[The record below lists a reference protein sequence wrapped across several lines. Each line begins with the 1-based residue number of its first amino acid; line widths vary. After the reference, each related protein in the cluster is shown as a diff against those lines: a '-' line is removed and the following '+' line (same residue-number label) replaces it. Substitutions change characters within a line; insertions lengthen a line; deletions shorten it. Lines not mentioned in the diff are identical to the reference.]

1 MRVIPRVLAAGFF
14 TTLFLAAMA
23 WPARATAQEPTL
35 DPGVGMSATIA
46 IVRDGPSP
54 GDTLELLIQ
63 RELDAL
69 NAGLQIEL
77 TFKSLPEFDAG
88 WQADRMQPALQAA
101 LDDPEVDF
109 VLTTGM
115 LITQAA
121 TQMEL
126 TKPVVSAFRQSID
139 LFSIA
144 DLEGDRSLKEGL
156 TFVLIANRVEGDL
169 ASLADLEDLARVTVA
184 LPAEHAEQL
193 TTLDAEVAA
202 LEAASGL
209 GLDIVPLSADVAQS
223 LSRLSPDVEAV
234 LLASTPRY
242 TTSQRSEFIRGL
254 TERGVNSFSLVGHE
268 DLEIGVLAA
277 RTPETATLVS
287 RRAALDLSEL
297 LRGTDVNDLPVLIS
311 ADPEL
316 VIEGAV
322 GAAIGYRPSLITL
335 AYATIRNASALA
347 LGEEPLSL
355 REALQLAQQ
364 GNPDLAIS
372 GQDVEISRREQQLS
386 LSPMLPQINA
396 TLDANWLSPAG
407 LEAVIPDR
415 LFKTGIQASQMI
427 YDDRTVSQ
435 YRSAGRLFEARQYD
449 YETTRLDVVES
460 AGVAFARLGLARLLY
475 EIELSN
481 LRLTEE
487 NLELARFRADVGYSG
502 RDEVFRWEAEVA
514 NRRSDLYDRL
524 SSIDTERVALNQ
536 LLGVEQ
542 DTRWDTE
549 EIEIDPEVFPFLDGR
564 LPSLITNI
572 DNLERLREVSIT
584 LAFESA
590 PEVLSLSKSI
600 EAQEIQ
606 LGERRRRWFLPSFFA
621 GLDWAYHIDRDPAL
635 EGVDRSIPTFQLGA
649 SYPVFQGA
657 ARSFEVSRTS
667 DELQRLFE
675 IDRLTRDLVE
685 RRTRTAV
692 SRMESSFP
700 SIRFAQDA
708 AENARRN
715 FELVQDKYAQGL
727 VNVTDLLEAQTVSFA
742 ADQNAVAATYVFL
755 IDLLPFQRS
764 ISWFEYEHTQEERDA
779 LLRRIQDA
787 IQQ

>member
-572 DNLERLREVSIT
+572 DNLERLREFSIT

-600 EAQEIQ
+600 QAQEIQ

-621 GLDWAYHIDRDPAL
+621 GLDWAYHIDRDPSL

-649 SYPVFQGA
+649 SYPLFQGG

-755 IDLLPFQRS
+755 IDLLTFQRS